1 MTHSGIKSDEDFVI
15 THTWIAD
22 GKHGII
28 QRYVHVVGDTDEA
41 VLRRMG
47 YKFRLLDD
55 DGHVYFHGFSADDSN
70 FEPLD
75 WATPRY
81 GCTEIQYRDGE
92 TNEWKSL

>member
-1 MTHSGIKSDEDFVI
+1 MTHSEIKSDEDFMI

-28 QRYVHVVGDTDEA
+28 QRFVRVFGETDES

-47 YKFRLLDD
+47 HQFRLLDD
-55 DGHVYFHGFSADDSN
+55 DGHVYFHGYAADDSS

-81 GCTEIQYRDGE
+81 GCTDIQYRDGE

>member
-1 MTHSGIKSDEDFVI
+1 MTHSEIKSEEDFVI

-22 GKHGII
+22 GKHGVI
-28 QRYVHVVGDTDEA
+28 QRYVYVSGETDEA
-41 VLRRMG
+41 ILRRMG
-47 YKFRLLDD
+47 HKFRLLDD
-55 DGHVYFHGFSADDSN
+55 DGHVYFHGFAADDSS